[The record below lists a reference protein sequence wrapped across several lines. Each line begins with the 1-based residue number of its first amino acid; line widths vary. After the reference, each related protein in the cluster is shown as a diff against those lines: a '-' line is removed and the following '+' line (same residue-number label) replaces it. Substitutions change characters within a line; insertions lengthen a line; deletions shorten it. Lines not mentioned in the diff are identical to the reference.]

1 VAAAQ
6 ARPPEPPSR
15 LAPAIDPR
23 LDGVVVQAL
32 RLDPARRFASAR
44 AMTTALRSALGA
56 EEGAGAPASHDDTT
70 QVNAVAPAVPAG
82 AKPQPAGPRPDRAPA
97 QERRRPGATT
107 VLAIVAVAAVPA
119 LVAGIILLGPPA
131 GDPRR
136 TQQPAAGETPRG
148 TPTLAP
154 GMVRVPDTIG
164 MSEPEAEAAAQEA
177 GLAWRLEWRVAA
189 GETPGVYDQQPAPGE
204 IVERGSRFVMY
215 AYRSE

>member
-1 VAAAQ
+1 
-6 ARPPEPPSR
+6 
-15 LAPAIDPR
+15 
-23 LDGVVVQAL
+23 
-32 RLDPARRFASAR
+32 
-44 AMTTALRSALGA
+44 
-56 EEGAGAPASHDDTT
+56 
-70 QVNAVAPAVPAG
+70 
-82 AKPQPAGPRPDRAPA
+82 
-97 QERRRPGATT
+97 